1 MKKVS
6 DIFINS
12 KDLKKIIVQ
21 RIKKEKLCASLICR
35 QAQVKPHSLLSWC
48 KGDANNFK
56 SEEIIKVMNT
66 IGIDYHVVFIL
77 KNDIDYSQMKDKDKT
92 GYEHEI
98 DVMFRRFLKKLE
110 KFDDLK

>member
-1 MKKVS
+1 
-6 DIFINS
+6 
-12 KDLKKIIVQ
+12 
-21 RIKKEKLCASLICR
+21 
-35 QAQVKPHSLLSWC
+35 
-48 KGDANNFK
+48 
-56 SEEIIKVMNT
+56 MNT
-66 IGIDYHVVFIL
+66 VGIDYHVVFIL